1 MGTNWKDAPDVAS
14 GFEAY
19 DDLPER
25 VVGYPAVFAELRLG
39 TPGVRTVLDYGCGP
53 GKVARRVVEAFD
65 DTDVIGADISARMLD
80 IARARRSHPRIGY
93 RQVESGRL
101 DFLPSGSVD
110 AAMSCY
116 VFINIGDRDAI
127 RAIVAEVHR
136 VLRPGARYAVLDTN
150 PATTGVQ
157 FSKFRNGDPGR
168 TYSTGELR
176 RVLLD
181 VPAGGTLELV
191 DHHWPREVYLDAL
204 TEAGFTD
211 VRAHEPLL
219 GDGPPDA
226 PAPHPELTAER
237 VHPPFLI
244 VTGVK

>member
-1 MGTNWKDAPDVAS
+1 MGTNWKDTPDVAS

-25 VVGYPAVFAELRLG
+25 VVGYPTVFAELGLG
-39 TPGVRTVLDYGCGP
+39 TPEVRTVLDYGCGP

-65 DTDVIGADISARMLD
+65 DVHVVGADISPGMLD
-80 IARARRSHPRIGY
+80 IARAQRSHSRITY

-101 DFLPSGSVD
+101 AFLASDSFD

-127 RAIVAEVHR
+127 RAIAAEVHR
-136 VLRPGARYAVLDTN
+136 VLRPGARYTVLDTN
-150 PATTGVQ
+150 PTTTGVQ
-157 FSKFRNGDPGR
+157 FSKFRNGDPGKAY
-168 TYSTGELR
+168 TTGELR

-181 VPAGGTLELV
+181 IPAGGTLELI
-191 DHHWPREVYLDAL
+191 DHHWPQQVYLDAL
-204 TEAGFTD
+204 TEAGFSEVWAKD
-211 VRAHEPLL
+211 PLL
-219 GDGPPDA
+219 GDVEPD
-226 PAPHPELTAER
+226 PALHPELAAER